1 MTRAHSIPAFLL
13 LCLVAVSPL
22 SAQNDYLAARTK
34 GSASAPVT
42 VYEMSDF
49 QCPFCRAHTLQ
60 TFPQIE
66 REYVATGKVRW
77 IFINFPLNSIHPN
90 AIASA
95 EFAMCAAKEGKFW
108 EAHDLLFLHQEVWAP
123 IRNPGP
129 FLLSLADSLKISRP
143 QVTTCLQEGEMR
155 ELVASDAQG
164 AVRAGASSTPTF
176 WIEGGIMAGAH
187 PIAVFRQVLDSIY
200 RVKTGG
206 ASLPK

>member
-1 MTRAHSIPAFLL
+1 MTRTPSIATLLL
-13 LCLVAVSPL
+13 LCAVTALPL
-22 SAQNDYLAARTK
+22 AAQNDYLAARTK
-34 GSASAPVT
+34 GSTTAPVT

-66 REYVATGKVRW
+66 REYIATGKVRW
-77 IFINFPLNSIHPN
+77 VFINFPLPSIHPN

-108 EAHDLLFLHQEVWAP
+108 EAHDLLFLHQDVWAP

-129 FLLSLADSLKISRP
+129 FLLSLTDTLKISRP
-143 QVTTCLQEGEMR
+143 RVTTCLQQGEMR
-155 ELVASDAQG
+155 GLVESDAQG
-164 AVRAGASSTPTF
+164 AVRAGASSTPAF
-176 WIEGGIMAGAH
+176 WIEGGMMVGAH
-187 PIAVFRQVLDSIY
+187 PITVFRQVIDSIY

-206 ASLPK
+206 ASLPE